1 MSAVIQDFVVHQL
14 RINADQELVLVP
26 RNACFE
32 VSAQIEELA
41 QQLHH
46 TYNGKP
52 GKGIG
57 GLAEEGDSDEFAV
70 LLSELVSEELLFH
83 GFSISTAE
91 LLRKKLME
99 FATLETGFVVF
110 CRYQFLATDYLLI
123 AVINTRQHVEIN
135 QDLELNYSDHL
146 DLAKMQLAA
155 RIDLTEMQV
164 NKDKQRY
171 VSFIKGRAGRKV
183 SDFFLSFLGCEELVD
198 SKLQNKQLVSQVDEY
213 LATEQ
218 LDAEEKQQSRQAVSE
233 YYKEKLEQGEHISL
247 PELSER
253 IPASAEGQDFYSF
266 IQQHQQEQ
274 PLEQDF
280 PADRAVLKGLSK
292 FSGQGGGISINFDR
306 KLYGDRIQY
315 DATSDTLVIR
325 GIPPNLKD
333 QLLKSGN

>member
-1 MSAVIQDFVVHQL
+1 M
-14 RINADQELVLVP
+14 P

-32 VSAQIEELA
+32 ISSQIEELA

-52 GKGIG
+52 GKGLG
-57 GLAEEGDSDEFAV
+57 GLSEDTEDSFSTH
-70 LLSELVSEELLFH
+70 LSALYGGELSFH
-83 GFSISTAE
+83 GFSVKTAE
-91 LLRKKLME
+91 LLRQKLME

-110 CRYQFLATDYLLI
+110 SRYQFLATDYLLI
-123 AVINTRQHVEIN
+123 ALINTRQHVEIN
-135 QDLELNYSDHL
+135 QELELNYSDHL

-155 RIDLTEMQV
+155 RIDITEMQV

-171 VSFIKGRAGRKV
+171 ISFIKGRAGRKV

-198 SKLQNKQLVSQVDEY
+198 SKEQNKQLVSQVDQY
-213 LATEQ
+213 LSGEQ
-218 LDAEEKQQSRQAVSE
+218 MDTSEKQQSRQVVSD
-233 YYKEKLEQGEHISL
+233 YYKEKLEQGENISL

-253 IPASAEGQDFYSF
+253 MPASTEGQDFYSF

-280 PADRAVLKGLSK
+280 PADRAVIKGLSK

-306 KLYGDRIQY
+306 QLYGERIQY
-315 DATSDTLVIR
+315 DQASDTLIIKGV
-325 GIPPNLKD
+325 PPNLKD
-333 QLLKSGN
+333 QLLKSGK

>member
-26 RNACFE
+26 KNACFE
-32 VSAQIEELA
+32 ISAQIEELA

-46 TYNGKP
+46 TYNSKP
-52 GKGIG
+52 GKGLG
-57 GLAEEGDSDEFAV
+57 GLTQESDDDFAGQ
-70 LLSELVSEELLFH
+70 LSALYADELGFH
-83 GFSISTAE
+83 AFSIGTAG
-91 LLRKKLME
+91 LLRQKLME
-99 FATLETGFVVF
+99 FATPETGFVVF

-123 AVINTRQHVEIN
+123 ALINTRQHVEID

-155 RIDLTEMQV
+155 RIDITEMQV
-164 NKDKQRY
+164 NRDKQRY

-198 SKLQNKQLVSQVDEY
+198 SKQQNKQLVTQVDHY
-213 LATEQ
+213 LAAEQ
-218 LDAEEKQQSRQAVSE
+218 LDTEEKQQSRQVVSE
-233 YYKEKLEQGEHISL
+233 YYKEKLEQGENISL

-253 IPASAEGQDFYSF
+253 MPVATEGQDFYSF

-306 KLYGDRIQY
+306 KLYGDRVQY
-315 DATSDTLVIR
+315 DAASDTLIIK

-333 QLLKSGN
+333 QLLKSEK

>member
-32 VSAQIEELA
+32 ISAQIEELA

-46 TYNGKP
+46 TYNSKP
-52 GKGIG
+52 GKGLG
-57 GLAEEGDSDEFAV
+57 GLIEEEEAGFAGQ
-70 LLSELVSEELLFH
+70 LSALGSNELTFH
-83 GFSISTAE
+83 AFSINTAG
-91 LLRKKLME
+91 LLRQKLME

-123 AVINTRQHVEIN
+123 ALINTRQHVEIN
-135 QDLELNYSDHL
+135 QELELNYSDHL

-198 SKLQNKQLVSQVDEY
+198 SKVQNKQLVSQVDQY

-253 IPASAEGQDFYSF
+253 IPASTEGQDFYSF
-266 IQQHQQEQ
+266 VQQHQQEQ

-280 PADRAVLKGLSK
+280 PADRGVIKGLSK
-292 FSGQGGGISINFDR
+292 FSGQGGGLSINFDR
-306 KLYGDRIQY
+306 KLYGDRVQY
-315 DATSDTLVIR
+315 DVASDTLIIK

-333 QLLKSGN
+333 QLLKSEK

>member
-46 TYNGKP
+46 TYNSKP
-52 GKGIG
+52 GKGLG
-57 GLAEEGDSDEFAV
+57 GLLEEEEAGFAGQ
-70 LLSELVSEELLFH
+70 LSALSSNELTFH
-83 GFSISTAE
+83 AFSINTAG
-91 LLRKKLME
+91 LLRQKLME

-123 AVINTRQHVEIN
+123 ALINTRQHVEIN
-135 QDLELNYSDHL
+135 QELELNYSDHL

-198 SKLQNKQLVSQVDEY
+198 SKVQNKQLVSQVDQY

-253 IPASAEGQDFYSF
+253 IPASTEGQDFYSF
-266 IQQHQQEQ
+266 VQQHQQEQ

-280 PADRAVLKGLSK
+280 PADRGVLKGLSK
-292 FSGQGGGISINFDR
+292 FSGQGGGLSINFDR
-306 KLYGDRIQY
+306 KLYGDRVQY
-315 DATSDTLVIR
+315 DVASDTLIIK

-333 QLLKSGN
+333 QLLKSEK